1 MRSLI
6 KGKKRE
12 MKKLC
17 ITLILIAIIVLSG
30 IAQILPQNQVQKEY
44 LRIHVRA
51 NSNSELDQSVK
62 YLVKNRVVEYL
73 TPYIA
78 ECDTKQKAERML
90 KDNLSAIESIAST
103 TLKNSG
109 FSYLAKASL
118 KSESFPTR
126 TYKNLELIAGVYD
139 ALILELGD
147 AKGDNWWCV
156 VYPPLC
162 FVGEGQG
169 VVYRSKILQVIS
181 DFFEKKE

>member
-6 KGKKRE
+6 KE
-12 MKKLC
+12 VFFMKKLC

-62 YLVKNRVVEYL
+62 YLVKNKVVEYL
-73 TPYIA
+73 TPFIA

-90 KDNLSAIESIAST
+90 LNNLCAIENIAST
-103 TLKNSG
+103 TLKSSG
-109 FSYLAKASL
+109 FSYSAKASL
-118 KSESFPTR
+118 ERQAFPTR
-126 TYKNLELIAGVYD
+126 TYGDLELKAGVYD

-147 AKGDNWWCV
+147 AMGDNWWCV

-162 FVGEGQG
+162 FVGEGQS